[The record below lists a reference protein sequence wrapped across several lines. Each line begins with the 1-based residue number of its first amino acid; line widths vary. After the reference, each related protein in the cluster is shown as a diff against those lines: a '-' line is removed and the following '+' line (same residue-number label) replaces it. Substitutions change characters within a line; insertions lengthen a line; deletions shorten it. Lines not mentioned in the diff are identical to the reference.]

1 MDTLQCAV
9 VLGKLERFEWELA
22 QRKRLGGEYRRLLQ
36 QDFGDTL
43 ELLEVKPDR
52 DCVWAQYT
60 VKVHNREAVQEALKR
75 AGVPTAVHYPRPLHQ
90 QPAYATSQIFVH
102 SEAMARR
109 VMSLPMSAD
118 MTAQDQALVVKAL
131 TAALESSIRQ

>member
-22 QRKRLGGEYRRLLQ
+22 QRKRLGDEYRRLIQ
-36 QDFGDTL
+36 QICSDQL
-43 ELLEVKPDR
+43 ELLEVKSDR

-60 VKVHNREAVQEALKR
+60 VKVTNREAVQEALKN
-75 AGVPTAVHYPRPLHQ
+75 AGVPTAVHYPSPLHQ
-90 QPAYATSQIFVH
+90 QPAYATQQTFAH
-102 SEAMARR
+102 SEAMAHK

-118 MTAQDQALVVKAL
+118 LSAADQSKVIQVLQHAIL
-131 TAALESSIRQ
+131 TACA